1 MKRNNLRYLVAS
13 IIVILIALVGLSSIM
28 GDDKDLDF
36 FSKSIKDTG
45 VFISKAFYS
54 PIKFVKNALET
65 NEEKKDLY
73 KKYAKLKEKVEKT
86 DTYYAQIE
94 ELQKEVAELK
104 STLELNS
111 TLSEYT
117 YVNATVVNRNI
128 GKWYNILN
136 IDKGKKNGVKEGD
149 AVIVNSGLVGK
160 IIKVS
165 NFSST
170 VKLLTSDE
178 ISNKIAIKI
187 TNGGKYYGL
196 ISGYDSEKK
205 VYIIEGI
212 TESDN
217 IKEGDMVTTTGLTD
231 YFPSGILVGHVSRIV
246 PDEYDLNSIVEVKP
260 SVNFDDISVVT
271 VLNRKAQ
278 E

>member
-1 MKRNNLRYLVAS
+1 MPT
-13 IIVILIALVGLSSIM
+13 GLS
-28 GDDKDLDF
+28 
-36 FSKSIKDTG
+36 
-45 VFISKAFYS
+45 
-54 PIKFVKNALET
+54 
-65 NEEKKDLY
+65 
-73 KKYAKLKEKVEKT
+73 
-86 DTYYAQIE
+86 
-94 ELQKEVAELK
+94 
-104 STLELNS
+104 
-111 TLSEYT
+111 LS
-117 YVNATVVNRNI
+117 A
-128 GKWYNILN
+128 
-136 IDKGKKNGVKEGD
+136 
-149 AVIVNSGLVGK
+149 
-160 IIKVS
+160 
-165 NFSST
+165 
-170 VKLLTSDE
+170 
-178 ISNKIAIKI
+178 I